1 MGLRIDGGTD
11 AASAARHLGSA
22 RAGLGEAL
30 ERLASGRRINR
41 AADDAAGLGI
51 SELLAAQVRGLSQA
65 SRNAQDAISLIQTA
79 EGGLSQTSEALQRVR
94 ELTVQAGNGTL
105 SAEQRGAIQAEIS
118 ELQGTIDRV
127 ANTTEFNGRP
137 LLDGSAGSIAVQSGA
152 NAGDVT
158 QVDLPDATAAAL
170 GVGAGQVDVSTA
182 AAANASLANVDQAID
197 RASTARADLGAGES
211 ALRSAVASNDVAAEN
226 QLSAQSR
233 IRDLDY
239 AAGVADQARGQ
250 ILSQFGVAVL
260 AHANLSRQAVLEL
273 LR

>member
-11 AASAARHLGSA
+11 AASAARHLGSS

-94 ELTVQAGNGTL
+94 ELTVQASNGTL

-170 GVGAGQVDVSTA
+170 GVGAGQVDVSTP

-197 RASTARADLGAGES
+197 RASTARADLGARES

-239 AAGVADQARGQ
+239 ATGVADQARGQ

-260 AHANLSRQAVLEL
+260 AHANLSRQAVLDL